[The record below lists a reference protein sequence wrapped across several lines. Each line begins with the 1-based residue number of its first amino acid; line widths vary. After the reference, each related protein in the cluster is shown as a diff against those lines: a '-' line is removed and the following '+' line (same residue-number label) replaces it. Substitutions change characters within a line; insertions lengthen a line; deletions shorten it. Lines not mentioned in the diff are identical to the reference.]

1 MSTATPGAPVRATWN
16 YQRYG
21 KPDQLIHKSH
31 LNVIAG
37 EYGCPRRFKYDQ
49 DAAAA
54 GERERDPD
62 SGDRFVSGA
71 TVAGSA
77 AHEVICRAL
86 CNEGIRAQL
95 LAGEPVSLERVRST
109 FDAELILA
117 ASGRRIEWRK
127 DELKQRAACVAMIYG
142 TLAALHKRVHSV
154 VLVEPA
160 FVTYVNGYWLGG
172 HIDLIYRPR
181 SDPGAIA
188 LADWKT
194 GLQRPHAIELDHSYE
209 AAMYSAAMWEGV
221 FVRRDA
227 VELGRALDGQ
237 WRARCC
243 GHEVVSMSRFHAERD
258 CLERV
263 LGEIAA
269 RWAPGREPGLPE
281 HIAPACV
288 RLGQFPSEIHCVH
301 MRDYVPYERGGKKE
315 IKRPED
321 LRHYGLTEPGQIS
334 YAAGDTRGPAWL
346 PVRRNEHDLPRLGH
360 RLRHVVGSVRMGR
373 FIDIVGEHCTRCRY
387 AGPCLNGGYAAVG
400 DEQAQLTAALKSLD
414 HDADSAALDLD

>member
-160 FVTYVNGYWLGG
+160 FVTCVDGYWLGG

-181 SDPGAIA
+181 SDPGTLA

-194 GLQRPHAIELDHSYE
+194 GVQRPHVIELDHSWE
-209 AAMYSAAMWEGV
+209 AAIYSAAMFDGV

-227 VELGRALDGQ
+227 CELGRALDGQ

-263 LGEIAA
+263 LSELAA
-269 RWAPGREPGLPE
+269 RALAVPE
-281 HIAPACV
+281 HIGPACV
-288 RLGQFPSEIHCVH
+288 RLGQFPSEIHTVH
-301 MRDYVPYERGGKKE
+301 MRDYVPYERAGKKE

-321 LRHYGLTEPGQIS
+321 LRHYGLTDAAQIS
-334 YAAGDTRGPAWL
+334 YAAGDARGPAWL
-346 PVRRNEHDLPRLGH
+346 PVRRGEHDLPRLGH